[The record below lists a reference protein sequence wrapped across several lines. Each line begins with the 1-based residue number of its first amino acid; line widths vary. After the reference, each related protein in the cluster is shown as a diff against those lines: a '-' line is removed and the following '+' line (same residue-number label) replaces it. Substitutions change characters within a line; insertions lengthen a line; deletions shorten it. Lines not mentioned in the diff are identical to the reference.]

1 MDSANLLKKFIGI
14 DIGGTG
20 IKGIIIRGDGEEICR
35 GSIPTDVSSGE
46 ALCDCIV
53 TLINKLLSEIGGYK
67 MDIKGVGIGCPG
79 LIDSKNG
86 VVVFAGNLNLSYYSL
101 GDAVSEKVGL
111 PVRLTN
117 DANAAALGEAKFG
130 AGKKYDNSILVTLG
144 TGIGGG
150 IVIDGKIFE
159 GGKSAGAEI
168 GHMVIERGG
177 RFCTCG
183 RRGCFEAYC
192 SARALENDTRE
203 AMEDDTG
210 SAMWKTYTNDTVSG
224 KTAFEY
230 MDVDRT
236 AKKVADRYINY
247 LACGLTN
254 LAALFRPQAIMI
266 GGGVSAQG
274 TRLTEPLQKL
284 VNAELFGGT
293 EYAPVEIVSAKLGHK
308 AGAYGAAALCM
319 D

>member
-1 MDSANLLKKFIGI
+1 MGLDV
-14 DIGGTG
+14 GGTTV
-20 IKGIIIRGDGEEICR
+20 KGIILDESGNALIEDRVPVVIGE
-35 GSIPTDVSSGE
+35 GL
-46 ALCDCIV
+46 ADCIE
-53 TLINKLLSEIGGYK
+53 TLADKLVRGAGIVFSKI
-67 MDIKGVGIGCPG
+67 DGIGVCCPG
-79 LIDSKNG
+79 LIDEDNG
-86 VVVFAGNLNLSYYSL
+86 ICVFSGNLELKNYPL
-101 GDAVSEKVGL
+101 GTLLSEKFER
-111 PVRLTN
+111 PVKVCN

-130 AGKKYDNSILVTLG
+130 AGKNYTDSILVTLG
-144 TGIGGG
+144 TGVGGG
-150 IVIDGKIFE
+150 IIIGGKLFE
-159 GGKSAGAEI
+159 GYKSAGAEI

-183 RRGCFEAYC
+183 RRGCFETYC
-192 SARALENDTRE
+192 SARALENDTRA
-203 AMEDDTG
+203 AMEDDTA
-210 SAMWKTYTNDTVSG
+210 SAMWKTYTHATASG

-236 AKKVADRYINY
+236 AKKVADKYIGY

-254 LAALFRPQAIMI
+254 LAALFRPQVIMI

-293 EYAPVEIVSAKLGHK
+293 DYAPVEIVSAKLGHK

-319 D
+319 